1 MFIQFVFACLC
12 VSHGPCLISLIS
24 PTPFLFLQ
32 AHPRSALSQVC
43 LLCLAPHLRQGWSR
57 VVGAPDQEVSFQEI
71 RAGCSSAAEA
81 WGVGVGVQGGCWRLG
96 RGRGRGWR
104 HSGDESLSPAWR
116 AAEGPSLVC
125 LSRLWELCLG
135 ETWQYLRLPPVS
147 GGPHFRRE
155 DGLRLSGARSPSLQ
169 KRLSSHFTGENSEAE
184 GGGRRACD
192 GPTPS
197 LLSVSF
203 QRPLLRAELPQQP
216 QPLAWT
222 LQG

>member
-1 MFIQFVFACLC
+1 MCQPWPL
-12 VSHGPCLISLIS
+12 SCLIDLPDPLSFLAGPPTLCSFSGLPPLSGS
-24 PTPFLFLQ
+24 PTSARAGAECWELQ
-32 AHPRSALSQVC
+32 TRRSASKRSEQDV
-43 LLCLAPHLRQGWSR
+43 PQRQRPG
-57 VVGAPDQEVSFQEI
+57 GGEV
-71 RAGCSSAAEA
+71 
-81 WGVGVGVQGGCWRLG
+81 GVGVGGQGGCWRLG

-104 HSGDESLSPAWR
+104 HSRDESLSPAWR

-125 LSRLWELCLG
+125 LRSLWELCLG
-135 ETWQYLRLPPVS
+135 EIWQYLRLPPVS

-192 GPTPS
+192 GPTPN

-203 QRPLLRAELPQQP
+203 QLPLLQAELPQQP